1 MDQFRTKDI
10 YEASALIAAKARFL
24 HLLPDKHFYW
34 FVFEDCDHC
43 RQISDSYWRNELKVM
58 AKDLTEAI
66 RTMKDKIHSNNQ
78 YDAMKKL

>member
-24 HLLPDKHFYW
+24 HLLPDKSFYW
-34 FVFEDCDHC
+34 FVFESATAC
-43 RQISDSYWRNELKVM
+43 RQISDSYWRNELQVL

-66 RTMKDKIHSNNQ
+66 RTMKDKIYSNNQ
-78 YDAMKKL
+78 YE